1 MPDGL
6 STGPTRAE
14 GRGPEAG
21 EGRGPP
27 WLQEPGGP
35 AVVCSN
41 ELYAYT
47 LTPVTVP
54 ELVRKLRLDAGLSLR
69 EVAAVSELAISTI
82 HRTERGELHPTVDT
96 LERIV
101 SATGHRLRLDPRPD
115 SAGSVLGLSIV
126 LRRELSEQA
135 GLSVVRRA
143 AELAS
148 RFDAAPNG
156 SRARMLLAE
165 PPSVGSVEWDAF
177 LGGFA
182 EWLAAR
188 SGMEAP
194 AWTGSPSR
202 FLDRGWWVTPM
213 VSMRAWEFAGTPVS
227 LQRRG
232 VFLHRESLTNR

>member
-1 MPDGL
+1 M
-6 STGPTRAE
+6 
-14 GRGPEAG
+14 
-21 EGRGPP
+21 
-27 WLQEPGGP
+27 
-35 AVVCSN
+35 
-41 ELYAYT
+41 
-47 LTPVTVP
+47 TVP
-54 ELVRKLRLDAGLSLR
+54 ELVRELRLDAGLSLR
-69 EVAAVSELAISTI
+69 ELAAVSELAVSTI

-96 LERIV
+96 LERVV
-101 SATGHRLRLDPRPD
+101 SATGHRLRLDARPD
-115 SAGSVLGLSIV
+115 SAGSVLGLSMV
-126 LRRELSEQA
+126 LRRELHDQN

-148 RFDAAPNG
+148 RFDASPGA
-156 SRARMLLAE
+156 SRERMLVVE
-165 PPSVGSVEWDAF
+165 PPPVGAAEWDAF

-182 EWLAAR
+182 EWLAVR